1 MNIIEYIIEYQ
12 HFLKNVLDTLNKET
26 PTKKKCISA
35 NANHSSF
42 VTRQL
47 SKAILKKSKLLSR
60 LLKKRKADTSG
71 KAHTSGKADTSGKA
85 HTSGKADTS
94 GKAYTSQETVM
105 LNCSASIKIN
115 KIAHKNF

>member
-71 KAHTSGKADTSGKA
+71 KAN
-85 HTSGKADTS
+85 TSGKADTS

>member
-26 PTKKKCISA
+26 PTMKKCISA

-42 VTRQL
+42 MTRQL
-47 SKAILKKSKLLSR
+47 SKGILKKSKLLSR
-60 LLKKRKADTSG
+60 LLKKRKA
-71 KAHTSGKADTSGKA
+71 
-85 HTSGKADTS
+85 
-94 GKAYTSQETVM
+94 YTSQENVM

-115 KIAHKNF
+115 KIAHKNFWLKNN